1 MSNKIMK
8 GVVATFDRDN
18 IDTDQIIPTEYLKS
32 IKKFGF
38 GDFLFDGW
46 RYLDEGRLD
55 MSADDRSKNADFIL
69 NQQPYDSSQILLT
82 RDNFGCGSS
91 REHAVWALRD
101 FGFKAVVASSFG
113 DIFYNNCFKN
123 SVLPIKLAK
132 DEINQLFL
140 LATPSPISIEIDLIA
155 KELKVDKEISMQFE
169 VKDSLL
175 QRIIHNLDDVDITLK
190 DAALIKAYEQSR
202 QKDRPWLFNYS
213 NPGIK
218 K

>member
-1 MSNKIMK
+1 MSSSIIT
-8 GVVATFDRDN
+8 GIVATFDRDN

-55 MSADDRSKNADFIL
+55 MTSDDRSKNTDFIL
-69 NQQPYDSSQILLT
+69 NKEPFTNAKILLT

-101 FGFKAVVASSFG
+101 FGFKAVIASSFG

-123 SVLPIKLAK
+123 SVLPIKLTK
-132 DEINQLFL
+132 EEVNHLFEISR
-140 LATPSPISIEIDLIA
+140 PSPVSFEIDL
-155 KELKVDKEISMQFE
+155 LKKDLKFDGDYSYSFD

-175 QRIIHNLDDVDITLK
+175 DRIINNLDDVDITLEHK
-190 DAALIKAYEQSR
+190 NHIEAFEQKR
-202 QKDRPWLFNYS
+202 RHQRPWLFDYS
-213 NPGIK
+213 N
-218 K
+218 

>member
-1 MSNKIMK
+1 MTNSVIT
-8 GVVATFDRDN
+8 GIVATFDRDN

-55 MSADDRSKNADFIL
+55 MTAEDRSKNHDFIL
-69 NQQPYDSSQILLT
+69 NKEPFTNAEILLA

-101 FGFKAVVASSFG
+101 FGFKAVIASSFG

-123 SVLPIKLAK
+123 SVLPIKLSK
-132 DEINQLFL
+132 EEINHLFEISNS
-140 LATPSPISIEIDLIA
+140 PSVNFQIDLQR
-155 KELKVDKEISMQFE
+155 KNLQFGHDSSYSFD

-175 QRIIHNLDDVDITLK
+175 DRIINNLDDVDITLK
-190 DAALIKAYEQSR
+190 HKRDIEIFEQTR
-202 QKDRPWLFNYS
+202 RNQRPWLFDYTN
-213 NPGIK
+213 
-218 K
+218 

>member
-1 MSNKIMK
+1 MTNLVIT
-8 GVVATFDRDN
+8 GIVATFDRDN

-55 MSADDRSKNADFIL
+55 MTAEDRSKNHEFIL
-69 NQQPYDSSQILLT
+69 NREPFTNAKILLA

-101 FGFKAVVASSFG
+101 FGFKAVIASSFG

-123 SVLPIKLAK
+123 SVLPIKLSK
-132 DEINQLFL
+132 EEINHLFEISNS
-140 LATPSPISIEIDLIA
+140 SPANFQIDLS
-155 KELKVDKEISMQFE
+155 KKDLKFDDNSSYSFD
-169 VKDSLL
+169 VKDSLID
-175 QRIIHNLDDVDITLK
+175 RIINNLDDVDITLK
-190 DAALIKAYEQSR
+190 HKSEIEIFEQTR
-202 QKDRPWLFNYS
+202 RNQRPWLFDYS
-213 NPGIK
+213 N
-218 K
+218 